1 MNRYRPYA
9 LVAICAVL
17 SIVAG
22 VRGANAQLLT
32 SDAPQKRVVNT
43 FQAVVSLLNL
53 DQRTVSVPDDQDLI
67 VTDLVATC
75 RTLNACALHMF
86 GPFQNASFD
95 LLFLEVP
102 PNSSLSHA
110 FNTGLRVPGGGGAQ
124 LFIQSLIQPRPNALV
139 SVTVTG
145 YFVRK

>member
-1 MNRYRPYA
+1 MNRHRLYA
-9 LVAICAVL
+9 LVAVCAVL
-17 SIVAG
+17 SVVAE
-22 VRGANAQLLT
+22 VRSTNAQLLT
-32 SDAPQKRVVNT
+32 ADAPQKRVVNT
-43 FQAVVSLLNL
+43 LQTVTSLLNL
-53 DQRTVSVPDDQDLI
+53 EQSTVSVPDDQDLI

-75 RTLNACALHMF
+75 RTLNACALHIF

-102 PNSSLSHA
+102 ANSSVSHA

-124 LFIQSLIQPRPNALV
+124 LFIQSLIQPGPPALV

>member
-1 MNRYRPYA
+1 MNRHRPYA
-9 LVAICAVL
+9 LVAVCAVL
-17 SIVAG
+17 SIVAE
-22 VRGANAQLLT
+22 VHSTNAQQLT
-32 SDAPQKRVVNT
+32 ADAPQKRVVNT
-43 FQAVVSLLNL
+43 FHTLTSLLNL
-53 DQRTVSVPDDQDLI
+53 EQSTVSVPDDQDLI
-67 VTDLVATC
+67 VTDVVATC
-75 RTLNACALHMF
+75 RTLNACALHIF

-102 PNSSLSHA
+102 ANSSVSHA

-124 LFIQSLIQPRPNALV
+124 LFIQSLVQPGPNALL

>member
-1 MNRYRPYA
+1 MNRHRLYV
-9 LVAICAVL
+9 LVAVCAVL
-17 SIVAG
+17 SIVTE
-22 VRGANAQLLT
+22 VRSANAQLLT
-32 SDAPQKRVVNT
+32 ADAPQKRVVNT
-43 FQAVVSLLNL
+43 FQTVVSLLNL

-67 VTDLVATC
+67 VTDVLATC

-102 PNSSLSHA
+102 ANSSVSHA
-110 FNTGLRVPGGGGAQ
+110 FNSGLRVPGGDGAQ
-124 LFIQSLIQPRPNALV
+124 LFLQSLVQPGPSALL